1 MDMESKKPLLF
12 LAVLA
17 VAALVVFA
25 VDAYEKQAAD
35 KVIRFQLE
43 STDPET
49 LEMETQEVVVYDQED
64 VAEIEDKLRELGYI
78 E

>member
-1 MDMESKKPLLF
+1 MESKKPLLF